1 MRKLIPAVL
10 VLGAAFLLAPPAG
23 AALKLVSTQNAFPI
37 VSGSSLVW
45 QAEGQG
51 TVDGTGAF
59 VWTVPASGSS
69 QARVLFQGAAVPNEG
84 VVGTDASKTTPG
96 QQPDGVAA
104 TPSLVY
110 FQRQVGVFK
119 SQQAGK
125 NSPNTYIDF
134 FPSATN
140 AYAGGPS
147 GPLSPVTLSADPGDP
162 CPAGTITETPL
173 GASGATLVTI
183 ASCSTTA
190 NSPGRLLA
198 RTISGGQSTT
208 PPVFLAGNGHSIGAV
223 RLAGK
228 YLAGIQSVENSIQKS
243 IVVLDIT
250 TGDVVNT
257 IPKSPSGTFYSDLD
271 VGTDGSVVTTLERTV
286 GGKPKL
292 SVIRFPAGSAKGTTL
307 PSSLGT
313 IVSAPRIAGSRIA
326 FLRTTS
332 GGTQLITSSLSGGSV
347 KGYGTLSSASD
358 PTNGFDAGNTWA
370 TVTGTLNGKKGIYT
384 AKIGS

>member
-1 MRKLIPAVL
+1 MRKLLPAL
-10 VLGAAFLLAPPAG
+10 MVLGASLVLVAPAG
-23 AALKLVSTQNAFPI
+23 AALKLVSNQNAFPQ
-37 VSGSSLVW
+37 VNGSTLIW
-45 QAEGQG
+45 EAEGQN
-51 TVDGTGAF
+51 TTDGTGAY

-69 QARVLFQGAAVPNEG
+69 PAGILFQGAAVPNEG
-84 VVGTDASKTTPG
+84 VVGTDPSKTTPG
-96 QQPDGVAA
+96 QQPDGYAA
-104 TPSLVY
+104 TPSFVY

-125 NSPNTYIDF
+125 NSPNTYVDF
-134 FPSATN
+134 FASATN
-140 AYAGGPS
+140 AYAGGPN
-147 GPLSPVTLSADPGDP
+147 GPLTPITLSADPGDP

-173 GASGATLVTI
+173 GASGSTLVTI
-183 ASCSTTA
+183 ASCSTVA

-198 RTISGGQSTT
+198 RTISGSQSTT

-228 YLAGIQSVENSIQKS
+228 YLAGVQSVENSIQKT

-257 IPKSPSGTFYSDLD
+257 IPKSPSGTFYSNLD
-271 VGTDGSVVTTLERTV
+271 VGTDGSVVATI
-286 GGKPKL
+286 GGKSKL
-292 SVIRFPAGSAKGTTL
+292 SVVRFPAGSSTGKTL
-307 PSSLGT
+307 PSSMGT
-313 IVSAPRIAGSRIA
+313 IVSAPRIAGSRLV

-332 GGTQLITSSLSGGSV
+332 GGTQLITTSLSGGSV
-347 KGYGTLSSASD
+347 KGYGTLSNVND

-370 TVTGTLNGKKGIYT
+370 AVTGTVGGKKGIYT